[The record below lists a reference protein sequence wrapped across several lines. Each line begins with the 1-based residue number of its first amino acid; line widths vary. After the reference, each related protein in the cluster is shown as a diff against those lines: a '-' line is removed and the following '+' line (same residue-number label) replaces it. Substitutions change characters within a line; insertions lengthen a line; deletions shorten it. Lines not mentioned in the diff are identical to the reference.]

1 MAVKYPAWV
10 LLPALNVIKGVDMK
24 HLYFEV
30 VQTRDRDIFEDG
42 KIYCGVQLHGAPCG
56 EAMAITGDDDKVYF
70 AYVTRFPHTDKV
82 YYRIVHD
89 FHGVAV
95 FCDREGSKPE

>member
-1 MAVKYPAWV
+1 
-10 LLPALNVIKGVDMK
+10 MK
-24 HLYFEV
+24 RLYFEV

-70 AYVTRFPHTDKV
+70 AYVTRRHFSDKV
-82 YYRIVHD
+82 YYSIVHD
-89 FHGVAV
+89 FKEIAV
-95 FCDREGSKPE
+95 FCEREGSKPE

>member
-1 MAVKYPAWV
+1 
-10 LLPALNVIKGVDMK
+10 MK

-30 VQTRDRDIFEDG
+30 VQTRARDIFDEG
-42 KIYCGVQLHGAPCG
+42 KIYCGVQLHGAPGG

-70 AYVTRFPHTDKV
+70 AYVTRFYYSDAV

-89 FHGVAV
+89 FQGIAV
-95 FCDREGSKPE
+95 FCEHEGSKPE